1 MTDKKIMKLSQRSY
15 NHLNGIDAI
24 LIAILTEAIKESP
37 HDFGIPNTGGLRT
50 PSVQNN
56 LFRNGKSK
64 ADGYQKKSYH
74 QTGKAFDI
82 FGYVNGKATWDKQIL
97 TEISIHIR
105 KVALDEFNVNLTWG
119 GDWKSFQ
126 DMPHYQI

>member
-1 MTDKKIMKLSQRSY
+1 MKLSKRSY

-37 HDFGIPNTGGLRT
+37 YDFGVPNTGGLRT

-74 QTGKAFDI
+74 QTGKAFDV
-82 FGYVNGKATWDKQIL
+82 FGYVGGKATWDKKVL

-105 KVALDEFNVNLTWG
+105 KVALDEFNVKLTWG

>member
-1 MTDKKIMKLSQRSY
+1 MKLSKRSY

-50 PSVQNN
+50 SSVQNN

-82 FGYVNGKATWDKQIL
+82 FGYANGKATWDKQIL
-97 TEISIHIR
+97 TEISKHIR
-105 KVALDEFNVNLTWG
+105 KVALDEFNVKLTWG